1 MDITTIL
8 NTYNSKINFMKGII
22 CFAKVD
28 GVVDQKEQQFFI
40 NAMNALNIKEHDL
53 QILSSEL
60 LSADF
65 DDNIN
70 FENKKQ
76 SLFFLKEAIQLCYC
90 NDDYSVKEKELMA
103 IFGEKLNISKESLDS
118 IEKWALEGYN
128 WSKKGEELLEME
140 E

>member
-1 MDITTIL
+1 
-8 NTYNSKINFMKGII
+8 
-22 CFAKVD
+22 
-28 GVVDQKEQQFFI
+28 
-40 NAMNALNIKEHDL
+40 MNALNIKEHDL

>member
-1 MDITTIL
+1 MDINSIL
-8 NTYNSKINFMKGII
+8 NTYSSKINFMKGII
-22 CFAKVD
+22 CFAKID
-28 GVVDQKEQQFFI
+28 GVIDQEECEFFV
-40 NAMNALNIKEHDL
+40 NAMNALNIRQDDVNNLSNELVSTDL
-53 QILSSEL
+53 
-60 LSADF
+60 

-76 SLFFLKEAIQLCYC
+76 SLFFLKEVIQLCYC
-90 NDDYSVKEKELMA
+90 NDNYSIEEQKLMVTFA
-103 IFGEKLNISKESLDS
+103 ERLKVSKESLNN